1 MASKTTDTITW
12 YQRKIGAYD
21 QQIWEK
27 SIEQTEIKG
36 LRSKPKKTGRIK
48 SDLID
53 VDLVRGSTFV
63 KAKPESPWTSL
74 TRKGIVRVLFFPFFY
89 QWWIQVTSLGT
100 FTWLLLLYLLEVVTV
115 GLYLLMP
122 VLYISELISP
132 IVLMLLL
139 GTVHCQIVSTQ
150 RHSASPSNGGR
161 CRRATQTRNLSRK
174 VGRCTI
180 GPGPNSG
187 RGSANRCSDENSSE
201 DTESQSR
208 WLSLQQSGEMTL
220 NDCTL
225 RLRRRTQAKTLGAA
239 EGGEIIPRWEIPKR
253 DSDSLLDSE
262 IESTAPIQD
271 GSKSYVNLSSLS
283 CSTPQ
288 QDLDSSQHGSET
300 EDMLWDDLLNGP
312 RCHSSYTSES
322 ECEGVQR
329 VTLPKKASMEEPYQQ
344 NHLHWLYS
352 TSPSSQRVSA
362 IIWEGNDCKKF
373 DMSVLE
379 ISGMI
384 MKRASTF
391 EQDNGYRI
399 LGYLVTAVLTL
410 LPFAFRLFQ
419 QKDVE
424 QLASY
429 SITELLAV
437 ACGAKPDG
445 LLIALVLINVLERF
459 CLMWM
464 VFFILCVAEKTYK
477 QRFLFAK
484 LFSHLTSARKA
495 RKSEIPHFRLKK
507 VQNIKMWLSLRS
519 YLKRRGP
526 QRSVDVIVSS
536 AFLLTLSIAFVCC
549 AQILHGHM
557 SFLDSLYNWELLI
570 WGAALAVFL
579 LRLVTL
585 GSEVS
590 RKYNNV
596 SILLTEQINLYLKME
611 TKPNK
616 KEQLSIVNNVLKL
629 ATKLLKELDSP
640 FRVYGL
646 TRNPL
651 LYNITR
657 VVILSAVS
665 GVISD
670 LLGFNLRVVA

>member
-89 QWWIQVTSLGT
+89 QWWIQVTSLGI
-100 FTWLLLLYLLEVVTV
+100 FTWLLLLYFFEVVTI
-115 GLYLLMP
+115 GLYLLVP
-122 VLYISELISP
+122 VLYISEIVSP
-132 IVLMLLL
+132 LVLMLLL

-150 RHSASPSNGGR
+150 RHTASPTSGGR
-161 CRRATQTRNLSRK
+161 RRRATQTRNLSRK
-174 VGRCTI
+174 VGRCAA
-180 GPGPNSG
+180 GSGPNAG
-187 RGSANRCSDENSSE
+187 RDADHRVANQGSDENSSE
-201 DTESQSR
+201 DTESQSQR
-208 WLSLQQSGEMTL
+208 PLLQQSGKVAL

-225 RLRRRTQAKTLGAA
+225 RLRRKAQNRTPGVA
-239 EGGEIIPRWEIPKR
+239 ESGEIIPRWEIPKR
-253 DSDSLLDSE
+253 DSDSLPDSE
-262 IESTAPIQD
+262 IESTAPNQG
-271 GSKSYVNLSSLS
+271 GSKFYMNLDSLS
-283 CSTPQ
+283 CGTSR
-288 QDLDSSQHGSET
+288 QDSESSQHGSET

-312 RCHSSYTSES
+312 RCHSSCTSES
-322 ECEGVQR
+322 ECDGVQR
-329 VTLPKKASMEEPYQQ
+329 VTLPKKVSMEEPYQQ

-352 TSPSSQRVSA
+352 ASPNFQRVSA
-362 IIWEGNDCKKF
+362 IIWEGTDCKKF

-384 MKRASTF
+384 MKRASTL
-391 EQDNGYRI
+391 EQENGYQI
-399 LGYLVTAVLTL
+399 LGYLVTAVLTV
-410 LPFAFRLFQ
+410 LPFAFRLCQ
-419 QKDVE
+419 QKDLE
-424 QLASY
+424 QLASS
-429 SITELLAV
+429 SIIELLTI

-445 LLIALVLINVLERF
+445 LLFTLVLINILERF

-464 VFFILCVAEKTYK
+464 FFFILSVAERTYK
-477 QRFLFAK
+477 Q
-484 LFSHLTSARKA
+484 
-495 RKSEIPHFRLKK
+495 
-507 VQNIKMWLSLRS
+507 
-519 YLKRRGP
+519 RRGP

-536 AFLLTLSIAFVCC
+536 AFLLTVSIAFVCC
-549 AQILHGHM
+549 AQILHGRM

-590 RKYNNV
+590 RKYNNISV
-596 SILLTEQINLYLKME
+596 LLTEQINLYLKME

-616 KEQLSIVNNVLKL
+616 KEQLSIINNVLKL

-646 TRNPL
+646 TMNPL

-670 LLGFNLRVVA
+670 LLGFNLRLWKIK